1 MRLLNSGAGGLRRL
15 WSGLKSAA
23 FCKEGGVRALWKLVF
38 AYGLYILWAWA
49 ATYLLSLGF
58 GALFAA
64 WNVNAA
70 TVARAP
76 GWAQGLFANYGRLI
90 SMISSAGAIALS
102 WALARLLAGRRFERL
117 RARDFALGALWGLLA
132 VLAGAGLFL
141 AVDSMRPYA
150 RELSFHTDLLW
161 MLAVYYLAALAEERF
176 ARGLTMRVAT
186 LHAHPAWGYAA
197 SALMFLAV
205 TGAYALRPLGIVNM
219 LLTALICARLS
230 AMGKAGAAVG
240 LRFAWSWASSAFIA
254 FPGAATGAQAALRL
268 YAVSENWLT
277 GGDGG
282 LICGAWMTLVLLA
295 LAAWLLRKP
304 MRTLWQQMAARRESA
319 KTKKH

>member
-1 MRLLNSGAGGLRRL
+1 MRLLNSGLRRVRG
-15 WSGLKSAA
+15 GLKSVA
-23 FCKEGGVRALWKLVF
+23 FCKAGGVRAPWKLVF
-38 AYGLYILWAWA
+38 ACALYALWTWA
-49 ATYLLSLGF
+49 SAYLLSLGF

-76 GWAQGLFANYGRLI
+76 LWAQGLFANYGRLI
-90 SMISSAGAIALS
+90 SMISSIGAIALS
-102 WALARLLAGRRFERL
+102 HWLARLLTGGRLARL

-132 VLAGAGLFL
+132 ALAGAGLFL

-161 MLAVYYLAALAEERF
+161 MLAVYFLAALAEERF
-176 ARGLTMRVAT
+176 ARGLTMRIAA
-186 LHAHPAWGYAA
+186 LRAHPAWGYAA
-197 SALMFLAV
+197 SVLVFMLV
-205 TGAYALRPLGIVNM
+205 TGGYALRPLGVVNM

-230 AMGKAGAAVG
+230 ATGRAGAAAG
-240 LRFAWSWASSAFIA
+240 LRFAWSWASGALVA
-254 FPGAATGAQAALRL
+254 FPGAATGSQAALRL

-282 LICGAWMTLVLLA
+282 LICGAWMTLALLA
-295 LAAWLLRKP
+295 LAAWLLRRP
-304 MRTLWQQMAARRESA
+304 MRALCQRLAARRESA
-319 KTKKH
+319 KTKKR